1 MPGKK
6 TAKVNIRKLV
16 QPFQNFVQMESFSGI
31 LLLMLTVIALIWANM
46 PFGNTYADLW
56 HTAISI
62 GLNGAVFSQSLH
74 FWINDGLMTV
84 FFLLVGLEIKRELLA
99 GELSS
104 PRLAALPIFAALGGM
119 IFPALIYAAI
129 NHDTPASA
137 GWGIPTAT
145 DIAFSLG
152 VLTLLGSRVSV
163 KLKVFLVALAIVDD
177 MGAVVLIAIFYSTDL
192 SVMWLAISI
201 GIFLLQL
208 MFNYLNVHRIS
219 LFIALG
225 VLLWISLYYT
235 GIHATIAGV
244 LTAAAIPARTRIDRD
259 GFIEM
264 GGRYLDLFKNTR
276 SSEKAQI
283 ATGKQQE
290 IIMSIESVCEAAQA
304 PLQRIEHKL
313 HPWVTYL
320 IMPLFALANAG
331 VTVHGNILDSIAHGT
346 TVGIMLGLML
356 GKPIG
361 ITLFTWL
368 AVKMGFAKLPENES
382 TAKIF
387 GIGMIAGIGFTMSL
401 FISNLAFG
409 AGENLDISKIGILAG
424 SFLSGILGYI
434 YLYAANKNGIHKYQN
449 K

>member
-1 MPGKK
+1 MPDKQ
-6 TAKVNIRKLV
+6 TAKANLRKII

-31 LLLMLTVIALIWANM
+31 LLLMLTVIALLWANM

-56 HTAISI
+56 HTAICI

-192 SVMWLAISI
+192 SVMWLAVSI
-201 GIFLLQL
+201 GIFLFQL
-208 MFNYLNVHRIS
+208 MLNYLNVHRVTVYI
-219 LFIALG
+219 ILG

-244 LTAAAIPARTRIDRD
+244 LTAAAIPARTRIDRN

-264 GGRYLDLFKNTR
+264 GGRYLDLLKNTR

-290 IIMSIESVCEAAQA
+290 IILSIESICEAAQA

-320 IMPLFALANAG
+320 IMPLFALSNAG
-331 VTVHGNILDSIAHGT
+331 VTIHGNILDSIAHGT
-346 TVGIMLGLML
+346 TMGIMLGLML
-356 GKPIG
+356 GKPVG

-368 AVKMGFAKLPENES
+368 AVKMRFAKLPENES
-382 TAKIF
+382 IAKIF

-409 AGENLDISKIGILAG
+409 AGENLDISKIGILTG
-424 SFLSGILGYI
+424 SFLSGMLGYL
-434 YLYAANKNGIHKYQN
+434 YLYAANKNGKHKYQN
-449 K
+449 N